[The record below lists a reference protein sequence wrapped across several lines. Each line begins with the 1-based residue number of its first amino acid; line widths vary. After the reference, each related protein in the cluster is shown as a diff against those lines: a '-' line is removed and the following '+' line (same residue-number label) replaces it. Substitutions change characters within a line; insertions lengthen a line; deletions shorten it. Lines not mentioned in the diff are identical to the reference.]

1 MESIK
6 YLNPKEAMEMGEEP
20 QHRFE
25 LIVDGEIIGAAE
37 VNYFS
42 KPIPLYQVTD
52 LYVDIKYKGKGYAS
66 KIMDQVEEWLKER
79 RRPGV
84 LVDAIASASSVLD
97 LAMKSVHNTDHQKVK
112 WVWDEKEKKG
122 KYLNPRPN

>member
-1 MESIK
+1 
-6 YLNPKEAMEMGEEP
+6 MEMGEEP

-84 LVDAIASASSVLD
+84 LVDAITDGDSAQGMYQKRGWKVVPGGYGLHVFNWPENVDLSILD
-97 LAMKSVHNTDHQKVK
+97 GYGS
-112 WVWDEKEKKG
+112 
-122 KYLNPRPN
+122 R